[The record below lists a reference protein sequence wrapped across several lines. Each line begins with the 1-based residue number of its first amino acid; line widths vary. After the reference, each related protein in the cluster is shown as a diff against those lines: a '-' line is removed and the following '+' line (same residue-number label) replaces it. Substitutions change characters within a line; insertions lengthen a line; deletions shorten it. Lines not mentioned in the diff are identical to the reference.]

1 MCRSPLYARHF
12 RAVLSIYP
20 KLPRIYVG
28 LRCIANGK
36 VNREKDYRTQ
46 KEIKIIQVW
55 KIEIKNKIQLIQKL
69 YLRNNVQNN
78 PLSWIT
84 SLTYWFTL

>member
-1 MCRSPLYARHF
+1 MCRSPLYARQF
-12 RAVLSIYP
+12 RAVRAVLSIYP

-46 KEIKIIQVW
+46 KGNKNHTGLKKLKSKIRFNSY
-55 KIEIKNKIQLIQKL
+55 K
-69 YLRNNVQNN
+69 
-78 PLSWIT
+78 S
-84 SLTYWFTL
+84 STYVTTCKTTLFRESRH